1 MSEPVLSV
9 RGLTVAFPQRRRTL
23 TAYFAAMNFM
33 CTWLSGDT
41 GISSSLFMA

>member
-23 TAYFAAMNFM
+23 TAVDSVSFDIAAGEV
-33 CTWLSGDT
+33 LGEI
-41 GISSSLFMA
+41 GRAHV